1 MRPPFPLRIVRVS
14 RLAVVAAFVAAVM
27 AITGFEASVHGHVPA
42 LDGWHDAAPHG
53 AKPHEEGLSSCSIC
67 RLAHE
72 TSFVP
77 LSPGTVS
84 RPLHWLATSVDER
97 SAPAI
102 ETPARERQPRAPP
115 CLASC

>member
-1 MRPPFPLRIVRVS
+1 VS
-14 RLAVVAAFVAAVM
+14 RLAVLAAFAAAVM
-27 AITGFEASVHGHVPA
+27 AITGFEAATHGHAPA
-42 LDGWHDAAPHG
+42 REGWHDAAPHG
-53 AKPHEEGLSSCSIC
+53 ANTHDDGLTSCSIC

-84 RPLHWLATSVDER
+84 RPLHWTATNVEER

-102 ETPARERQPRAPP
+102 EMPAREPQPRAPP

>member
-1 MRPPFPLRIVRVS
+1 MHPSNPLRIVRVS

-27 AITGFEASVHGHVPA
+27 AITGSEAATHGHVPV

-53 AKPHEEGLSSCSIC
+53 AKTHGDGLSSCSIC

-72 TSFVP
+72 TAFVP

-84 RPLHWLATSVDER
+84 RPLHWTATKVEER
-97 SAPAI
+97 SVPAI
-102 ETPARERQPRAPP
+102 EMPDREPQPRAPP